1 MVSNPVSNYKKHSIY
16 IFIILLLSFSRIVP
30 HPPNFTPIISLAII
44 GPFLFGSLTISLMS
58 VILSMILSDL
68 VIGIHSGMI
77 QIYLIISL
85 ISIVFNRYKK
95 SFNKI
100 NLLFYSL
107 FGSTIFF
114 ILSNLSVWTFT
125 NIYTKDIQGF
135 INCYYMAIPFFAN
148 TVISTVIFSYLIFF
162 TSIKVNEINYLK

>member
-1 MVSNPVSNYKKHSIY
+1 VLPNTVPNYKKHSIY

-44 GPFLFGSLTISLMS
+44 GPFLFGSLTISLTS

>member
-1 MVSNPVSNYKKHSIY
+1 MSNYKKHSIY